1 MGISKGVVL
10 EFIAG
15 KESAIEKVYLEYKNL
30 MFFIIASYISL
41 KSDIDDILSESFIK
55 AIEHRNQITDPS
67 NLKAFLVTVARNQAL
82 DFLKKNRPIP
92 CSDVLDEIYGED
104 DRSNSF
110 LSLIE
115 PLLTNKETIVV
126 YYKIGFSY
134 TWPEI
139 AEETGISESTARRL
153 YASAKEKL
161 KKGLTA

>member
-15 KESAIEKVYLEYKNL
+15 KESTIEKVYLEYKNL
-30 MFFIIASYISL
+30 MFFVIASYISL

-161 KKGLTA
+161 KKGLAA

>member
-1 MGISKGVVL
+1 MGISKGVAL
-10 EFIAG
+10 DFIAG
-15 KESAIEKVYLEYKNL
+15 NKNAIEKVYLEYKNL
-30 MFFIIASYISL
+30 MFFVIASYISF

-67 NLKAFLVTVARNQAL
+67 NLKAFLVSIARNQAL
-82 DFLKKNRPIP
+82 DFLKKNRPVP

-104 DRSNSF
+104 DRSNDF

-139 AEETGISESTARRL
+139 TKETGIPESTARRL

-161 KKGLTA
+161 KKGLAE

>member
-161 KKGLTA
+161 KKGLAA